1 MSAIDELFRK
11 LNKEQRVAFMP
22 FVTAGD
28 PNLEFT
34 ADLLTALDS
43 AGCHLVE
50 LGFPYSDPIADGPV
64 IQESYTRALKNHVRV
79 HEILDMVQRVS
90 PSLSLPLVAMVS
102 YAIVFRHGIESF
114 LDQSKAAGISGLIV
128 PDLPSDESEVLR
140 DLCDQRELSLVP
152 LITPT
157 TAPDRVAHILE
168 TARGFIYYV
177 SIAGITGERSELPA
191 ELADNLRELRRQ
203 TETPICVGFGISH
216 PKQAAMLTEVA
227 DGVIVGSAIVRRIG
241 ELALGHRDSAIQS
254 VVDFSKEM
262 LSGLKK
268 PEA

>member
-79 HEILDMVQRVS
+79 HEILEMVQRVS

-102 YAIVFRHGIESF
+102 YAIIFRHGIESF
-114 LDQSKAAGISGLIV
+114 LDQSKASGI
-128 PDLPSDESEVLR
+128 SEVLR
-140 DLCDQRELSLVP
+140 DLCDQRDLSLVP

-241 ELALGHRDSAIQS
+241 ELALSHRDSAIQS